1 MSNKVT
7 VNESSNK
14 ILVNVNQDG
23 EVFVDVLQGS
33 LTVNGSMSPGDVV
46 GPITATDN
54 AITRYDGAS
63 GKLIQ
68 NSGITIADGA
78 SGTLSGTNT
87 GDQNVFSTFAVSGQG
102 NVVADTTSDTLT
114 LVAGSNITITTDAG
128 TDSVTINAV
137 GVGTGDVVGPAS
149 ATDNAVARYDTTSG
163 KLIQN
168 STVTISDTGDIA
180 NVDSITFDTA
190 TPPALTAQGQMAW
203 NADEETVDIQ
213 LNGFALHTGEHIV
226 YHVKNE
232 TGSTIAKGVPVMF
245 AGTDGNSGKLL
256 IQPWNGTGPSEYFMG
271 LTAEELSDDEE
282 GFVISFGKLRGIQ
295 TNGGNYGQ
303 TWVNGD
309 IIYAA
314 ATTGNLTKT
323 QPAAP
328 NPHITVCAVVSA
340 HASNGTLFIRPTLG
354 SNIKD
359 DEGVTITSLTSG
371 QLLVAN
377 SAGTVFENKSVS
389 GDATLANTGALTLAN
404 TAVTPGSYTNTN
416 LTVDSKGRITAASNG
431 TGGGGG
437 LADPGSNGVVV
448 RTALN
453 TTTARSIAAGTNVSV
468 SNGDGVSGNPTVNV
482 ADASTSAKGVVE
494 LATDGEVA
502 SGLAVQANDARLSNA
517 RTPTAHASTHVTGGT
532 DKIRD
537 ATASEDGLMTTAYA
551 SKLDAITGTNT
562 GDQNIFQRIAV
573 SGESDVVADTTTDTL
588 TLVAGSNVTITT
600 NATTDTITIAATGG
614 GGGIGG
620 STGSTDN
627 AVLRAD
633 GTGGSTVQSSL
644 VSIGDG
650 GEVSTASYYE
660 SVVADPDAWKV
671 RLSNDKLEFTQSG
684 TLPVSSTVQFI
695 PSAFASTGALSI
707 TNPDATG
714 TREILLD
721 GVAEFTQLAD
731 TPASYT
737 GQAGKVVAVKGAED
751 GLEFITAGTGT
762 IGGSVGTV
770 DNAIPRAN
778 GTGGSTLQ
786 GSDVFITDAGEV
798 KFADGVN
805 GGAGQSL
812 GGLIVGNGGASSA
825 THAGGG
831 GGYIYMIGGAADSTG
846 SGGDAGS
853 IFMLGGDAASGN
865 GVAAGNINTSASSG
879 LSGGSIM
886 TAGGGGSID
895 TTMSGSIQLGSAG
908 TRTTIL
914 GAAASDWNLTLP
926 TGTGSLGEVL
936 TTNGSGTTSWAVPA
950 EATAALGLKTA
961 TTTVSVS
968 GATAPTS
975 GQVLTATS
983 GTAATWQTPSGGGGK
998 VAQVVVATTNTPAT
1012 TTTIIPGD
1020 NTIPQN
1026 TEGAEFITA
1035 SITPTNASSTLMI
1048 EFDAWGSAST
1058 SVGHVLAFFVD
1069 SDADAIFARIQS
1081 IINANNAFFIGGR
1094 LFITAGS
1101 TSART
1106 YKVRF
1111 GPSNAA
1117 TVTMLRTNAAA
1128 SFFDSADT
1136 ASFTITEILP

>member
-1 MSNKVT
+1 
-7 VNESSNK
+7 
-14 ILVNVNQDG
+14 
-23 EVFVDVLQGS
+23 
-33 LTVNGSMSPGDVV
+33 
-46 GPITATDN
+46 
-54 AITRYDGAS
+54 
-63 GKLIQ
+63 
-68 NSGITIADGA
+68 
-78 SGTLSGTNT
+78 
-87 GDQNVFSTFAVSGQG
+87 
-102 NVVADTTSDTLT
+102 
-114 LVAGSNITITTDAG
+114 
-128 TDSVTINAV
+128 
-137 GVGTGDVVGPAS
+137 
-149 ATDNAVARYDTTSG
+149 
-163 KLIQN
+163 
-168 STVTISDTGDIA
+168 
-180 NVDSITFDTA
+180 
-190 TPPALTAQGQMAW
+190 
-203 NADEETVDIQ
+203 
-213 LNGFALHTGEHIV
+213 
-226 YHVKNE
+226 
-232 TGSTIAKGVPVMF
+232 
-245 AGTDGNSGKLL
+245 
-256 IQPWNGTGPSEYFMG
+256 MG

-314 ATTGNLTKT
+314 TTTGNLTKT

-431 TGGGGG
+431 TGGGM
-437 LADPGSNGVVV
+437 ADPGSNGVVV

-537 ATASEDGLMTTAYA
+537 ASASEDGLMTTAYA

-573 SGESDVVADTTTDTL
+573 SGQSDVVADTTTDTL

-633 GTGGSTVQSSL
+633 GTGGSTVQSSP
-644 VSIGDG
+644 VSIGDS

-660 SVVADPDAWKV
+660 SVIADPDAWKV

-751 GLEFITAGTGT
+751 GLEFVTVSGTGDMLKSVYDPRNLGYITGLPGTDDGAQTGGLGGQLIFRGGNAGTG
-762 IGGSVGTV
+762 
-770 DNAIPRAN
+770 
-778 GTGGSTLQ
+778 
-786 GSDVFITDAGEV
+786 AGE
-798 KFADGVN
+798 D
-805 GGAGQSL
+805 
-812 GGLIVGNGGASSA
+812 
-825 THAGGG
+825 
-831 GGYIYMIGGAADSTG
+831 GGAAGGFFASGSNGAGGLPGG
-846 SGGDAGS
+846 SGGGVYADAQNEHRGGNLNMGATS
-853 IFMLGGDAASGN
+853 FLRGGDIITSG
-865 GVAAGNINTSASSG
+865 GGDINTSG
-879 LSGGSIM
+879 TGSI
-886 TAGGGGSID
+886 G
-895 TTMSGSIQLGSAG
+895 LGASG
-908 TRTTIL
+908 TRTTVT
-914 GAAASDWNLTLP
+914 GTASADRAIALPDASGTVALTSDITGTNSGVNTGDQTISL
-926 TGTGSLGEVL
+926 TGDVTGSGTGSFAATIANDAVTYAKMQNVSAASRLLGRGDSGSGDPQEITL
-936 TTNGSGTTSWAVPA
+936 GSGLSMSGTTLSATGGGTGTVTSVAISGTDGIEVDSGSPITSAGTIQLGVNAATMKTTLDLAGTNSGDVTLAGTPDYITISGQTITRNAIDLAADVTGTLPA
-950 EATAALGLKTA
+950 ANGGTGITALGTGVATALGQNVTGSGSIVLGTSPTLTTPALGTPSAVTLTNA
-961 TTTVSVS
+961 TGLPLSTGVTGNLPV
-968 GATAPTS
+968 TN
-975 GQVLTATS
+975 LNS
-983 GTAATWQTPSGGGGK
+983 GTGASGTTFWRGDGTWATPSGGGSGGGASNIWIPA
-998 VAQVVVATTNTPAT
+998 AQWIPKTTLGCGVDSVETTTNDQNFDQLLFDAGADEFADALVIVPNNWNNGTITARFYWTASSSSGDVVWGIQARAFANDDALDTAAGTAQTVTDTLTATNDMCVTSATSAMTIGGTPAANT
-1012 TTTIIPGD
+1012 PVQFTVYRDANAGGD
-1020 NTIPQN
+1020 
-1026 TEGAEFITA
+1026 
-1035 SITPTNASSTLMI
+1035 TL
-1048 EFDAWGSAST
+1048 A
-1058 SVGHVLAFFVD
+1058 
-1069 SDADAIFARIQS
+1069 ADA
-1081 IINANNAFFIGGR
+1081 R
-1094 LFITAGS
+1094 LLG
-1101 TSART
+1101 
-1106 YKVRF
+1106 V
-1111 GPSNAA
+1111 
-1117 TVTMLRTNAAA
+1117 
-1128 SFFDSADT
+1128 
-1136 ASFTITEILP
+1136 EILYTLA